1 MNHLFLWYQQNDTY
15 NRYLVYIYTHF
26 VPWILGIGGWCDQW
40 VGLRVLLPCSDA
52 PPKTRLGRAVRG
64 DTVIPSQQIAPFMSR
79 NCNKRSGG
87 QALDE
92 DLPQNPSMVCWRFQE
107 FVNCSLPHMTCDM
120 FLVRSPTSPPWEGP
134 NIRTFKKASFKH
146 QEHMTEK
153 LDLFVEM
160 YWCTCHMF
168 LLTKKTR
175 FVFG

>member
-1 MNHLFLWYQQNDTY
+1 MAWSMSWPQSSSTMQRCTAKNTSW
-15 NRYLVYIYTHF
+15 
-26 VPWILGIGGWCDQW
+26 
-40 VGLRVLLPCSDA
+40 
-52 PPKTRLGRAVRG
+52 TRRELRG
-64 DTVIPSQQIAPFMSR
+64 DTVIPSQLMRRLCLGMQQKTVV
-79 NCNKRSGG
+79 C
-87 QALDE
+87 LDE

-120 FLVRSPTSPPWEGP
+120 FLVRSPTSPPWEGL